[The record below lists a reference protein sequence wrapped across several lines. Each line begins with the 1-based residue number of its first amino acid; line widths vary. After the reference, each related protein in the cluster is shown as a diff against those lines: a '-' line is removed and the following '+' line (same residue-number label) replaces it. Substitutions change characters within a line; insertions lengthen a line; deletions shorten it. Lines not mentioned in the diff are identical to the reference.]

1 MENLMVCSNM
11 LLSCLNVVIWQ
22 IIIFIGVLWIIK
34 VIIQN
39 LLNKRE
45 EAKRQKE
52 LDEYCQ
58 KRSDFYRR
66 EREKVRNY
74 YQEKAR
80 QKGELTDEELED
92 ARFYMEINSGDEDG
106 WKKEYENFCRSL
118 GR

>member
-11 LLSCLNVVIWQ
+11 LLSCSNVGIWQ
-22 IIIFIGVLWIIK
+22 IIIFVGVLWIIK

-45 EAKRQKE
+45 EAKRQKR
-52 LDEYCQ
+52 LADYCQ
-58 KRSDFYRR
+58 KRSEYYQK

-80 QKGELTDEELED
+80 QKGDLTDEELED
-92 ARFYMEINSGDEDG
+92 ARFYMEINSGNEDG
-106 WKKEYENFCRSL
+106 WKEEYENFCRSL